1 MPATRRTVYALEP
14 ATGRYEDVVTVWTE
28 QFNGIVAG
36 DIDAPTRYDIA
47 SHTVH
52 ARARPKD
59 ATFILFCL
67 K

>member
-1 MPATRRTVYALEP
+1 MPDTERTVYALEP

-28 QFNGIVAG
+28 QFDGIVPG
-36 DIDAPTRYDIA
+36 DIDAPTRHDIA

-52 ARARPKD
+52 AWARPKD
-59 ATFILFCL
+59 ATFILLCL